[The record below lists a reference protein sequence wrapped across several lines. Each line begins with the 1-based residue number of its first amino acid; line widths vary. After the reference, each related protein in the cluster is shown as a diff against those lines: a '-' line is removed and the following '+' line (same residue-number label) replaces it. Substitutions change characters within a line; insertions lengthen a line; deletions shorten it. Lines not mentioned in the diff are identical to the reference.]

1 MYFKLE
7 KSKDSID
14 KALCE
19 SLENAIEDKRIV
31 EWTAREI
38 LGENTI
44 PEEINSV
51 INEIT
56 KFTTEK
62 FIRKNSSDIAD
73 LTSRFINI
81 GKAKLN
87 YTLKDPVRAAKVLG
101 ALRNKYLE
109 IDDRRKRARA
119 EDLGVF
125 ATILYTIKKCIK
137 WVVLKIQDLKDDFN
151 DAAMNKPEGY
161 SRAKRYYNDV
171 HKYSLKYLAP
181 DASYLIE
188 PDDPVLPPEPR

>member
-7 KSKDSID
+7 KPKDSID

>member
-51 INEIT
+51 INEIS

-109 IDDRRKRARA
+109 IDDKRKRARA
-119 EDLGVF
+119 EELGVF

>member
-51 INEIT
+51 INEIS

-188 PDDPVLPPEPR
+188 PDDPVLPPDPR

>member
-7 KSKDSID
+7 KPKDSID

-51 INEIT
+51 INEIS

>member
-51 INEIT
+51 INEIS